1 MTMGLGEP
9 PLMTATSAAEKVR
22 GVVFCFAMLISALLG
37 SMYILLPAF
46 PLAFIKPKWWRM
58 FIDRMV
64 GFWLIL
70 PSGLMELMFDVKL
83 TVTGD
88 KIEHSEPALMIMN
101 HRTRLD
107 WLFFWN
113 CLFRMDPWL
122 LISEKIT
129 LKGILRF
136 VPGAGW
142 AMGTNAYLFLQ
153 RSFTDD
159 KQRIETMLDY
169 YAKTGDSYQILLF
182 PEGTDKCPKAT
193 AKSVQFADKKQLQ
206 QYDYVLH
213 PKTTGFVLMV
223 QRMRNLG
230 YIKYLYDVTVAYND
244 AIVQSEVDL
253 AKLGATPRQVHFDV
267 RKINIDDLPETDEG
281 LVEWLTEL
289 WRQKEDRLRT
299 FYRQP
304 METRMLDTHPGS
316 QRFEAERPSQGI
328 LGCLELK
335 TEFDWSRNESK
346 MFSMSSSSTP
356 DSYCLKLSR
365 SGSRLSG
372 NVILSFRTPRKRA
385 SSPKRDHR
393 HLGFRLALLALF
405 QLHLPLPRLLDAA
418 DLCHLHWRPT
428 DLRRHRMGRHQRRQ
442 LEAKQNRAVTSNY
455 DYSVISVEPLSLEYG
470 SNFLGSKM

>member
-1 MTMGLGEP
+1 MSPSDAQGRFQSDVETGSPRSQKVRMTMGLGEP
-9 PLMTATSAAEKVR
+9 PLVTATSTAEKIR
-22 GVVFCFAMLISALLG
+22 GVVFCFAMLVSALLG
-37 SMYILLPAF
+37 SMYILLPVF
-46 PLAFIKPKWWRM
+46 PLAFVLPKWWRR

-88 KIEHSEPALMIMN
+88 KIDHSEPALMIMN

-129 LKGILRF
+129 LKGILKY

-142 AMGTNAYLFLQ
+142 AMGANAYLFLQ
-153 RSFTDD
+153 RSFTED
-159 KQRIETMLDY
+159 KERIEKMLDY

-206 QYDYVLH
+206 QYEYVLH

-253 AKLGATPRQVHFDV
+253 AKLGATPRQIHFDI
-267 RKINIDDLPETDEG
+267 RKIDINDLPKTDEG
-281 LVEWLTEL
+281 LVEWITEL
-289 WRQKEDRLRT
+289 WRKKEDRLRT
-299 FYRQP
+299 FYTQP

-316 QRFEAERPSQGI
+316 QTFEHRENGRQVQNAIIGIWFFVTLFWLYFNFTFPFQGFWTLI
-328 LGCLELK
+328 TFVIFIGAQVMYGGIE
-335 TEFDWSRNESK
+335 WVVISASRWRENRIEQ
-346 MFSMSSSSTP
+346 
-356 DSYCLKLSR
+356 
-365 SGSRLSG
+365 
-372 NVILSFRTPRKRA
+372 
-385 SSPKRDHR
+385 SP
-393 HLGFRLALLALF
+393 
-405 QLHLPLPRLLDAA
+405 
-418 DLCHLHWRPT
+418 T
-428 DLRRHRMGRHQRRQ
+428 
-442 LEAKQNRAVTSNY
+442 VTST
-455 DYSVISVEPLSLEYG
+455 DQ
-470 SNFLGSKM
+470 